1 MWSRLILQH
10 AGEKRSYRCPSGKVG
25 STNTHLSGCDLPEAE
40 HTTFVRKTVHSTP
53 CGANA
58 KAALP
63 LQALAPSQAGFQGP
77 ETPTEGT
84 VYQGFVLF
92 Q

>member
-1 MWSRLILQH
+1 MLVKSAVIDVHLAKLDRLTLT
-10 AGEKRSYRCPSGKVG
+10 CPVV
-25 STNTHLSGCDLPEAE
+25 TLPEAE

-77 ETPTEGT
+77 ETSTEGT